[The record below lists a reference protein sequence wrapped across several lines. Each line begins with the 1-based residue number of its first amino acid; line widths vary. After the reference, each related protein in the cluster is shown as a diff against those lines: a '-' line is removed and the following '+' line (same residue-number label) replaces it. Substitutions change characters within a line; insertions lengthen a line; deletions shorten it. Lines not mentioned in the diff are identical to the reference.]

1 MLTITLL
8 GTAATMPLPDRALTA
23 ALAECGGH
31 ALLFDC
37 GEGTQ
42 VGLRRYGVSAYR
54 LSAVLLTHYH
64 GDHILGL
71 PGLLQTL
78 GSLNRTEP
86 LMIYGPKGIEPV
98 AQAVTALAGPQAY
111 PVRWQVADG
120 PFHIETLKIT
130 PFPLTHRVP
139 CCGYLL
145 ALPRAGRFDPARA
158 RAAGIPMPYW
168 KTLQRG
174 EAAEKRVFRH
184 QIAYNLI
191 PEIGGADG
199 QGYTSEEMKMQNEG
213 RKIMHLPELRVTCTC
228 VRVPVMRSH
237 SISASIVTERELTV
251 DEVREAIAGA
261 PGCVLEDDMERHIY
275 PMPLFTGG
283 LDTVAVGRIR
293 RDIALKN
300 GIALWCC
307 GDQLRKGAATNTVQI
322 AELLLEK

>member
-1 MLTITLL
+1 MLKVTLL
-8 GTAATMPLPDRALTA
+8 GTGGTQPLPDRALA
-23 ALAECGGH
+23 AAAVTVGGRSV
-31 ALLFDC
+31 LLDC

-86 LMIYGPKGIEPV
+86 LTIYGPKGIEPV

-120 PFHIETLKIT
+120 PFHIDTLKIT

-174 EAAEKRVFRH
+174 EACRR
-184 QIAYNLI
+184 L
-191 PEIGGADG
+191 D
-199 QGYTSEEMKMQNEG
+199 
-213 RKIMHLPELRVTCTC
+213 
-228 VRVPVMRSH
+228 
-237 SISASIVTERELTV
+237 
-251 DEVREAIAGA
+251 AGA
-261 PGCVLEDDMERHIY
+261 GAGCAAPRAE
-275 PMPLFTGG
+275 GG
-283 LDTVAVGRIR
+283 LRHRHPPLRRAGGRRPGR
-293 RDIALKN
+293 RPALH
-300 GIALWCC
+300 GR
-307 GDQLRKGAATNTVQI
+307 DLRR
-322 AELLLEK
+322 

>member
-1 MLTITLL
+1 MLKVTLL
-8 GTAATMPLPDRALTA
+8 GTGGTQPLPARALA
-23 ALAECGGH
+23 AAAVTVGGRSV
-31 ALLFDC
+31 LLDC

-64 GDHILGL
+64 GDHSLGL

-86 LMIYGPKGIEPV
+86 LTIYGPKGIEPV

-120 PFHIETLKIT
+120 PFHIDTLKIT

-139 CCGYLL
+139 CCGYVL

-174 EAAEKRVFRH
+174 EPVDGCT
-184 QIAYNLI
+184 
-191 PEIGGADG
+191 PE
-199 QGYTSEEMKMQNEG
+199 QV
-213 RKIMHLPELRVTCTC
+213 L
-228 VRVPVMRSH
+228 
-237 SISASIVTERELTV
+237 
-251 DEVREAIAGA
+251 GA
-261 PGCVLEDDMERHIY
+261 PRRGLKVVYATDTRPCAALEAAARDADLLCMDATYADDADLDKAKLYGHATCRE
-275 PMPLFTGG
+275 TGETAAAAQVRRLWLTHYSAAVSDTAPG
-283 LDTVAVGRIR
+283 LAAAQAACPAAVAGY
-293 RDIALKN
+293 DGL
-300 GIALWCC
+300 
-307 GDQLRKGAATNTVQI
+307 TE
-322 AELLLEK
+322 ELEFDKT